1 MVNFTLKQLTYFSAV
16 AEHGGIA
23 QAARALNISEPAIA
37 SAVDKLEQMLGFT
50 LLVRRHARGT
60 ELTSV
65 GREAVLIVRQLL
77 ARADEADRRM
87 RELGADLEGELRLGC
102 YETLAPFYLPGL
114 LRLMRRQHPNI
125 ECVVSEGRGD
135 ELITALANAE
145 IDLALC
151 YDMNLAQRGL
161 VLERVASL
169 EPYVLLSGDH
179 TLANEEGISL
189 RALADDSYVQLDWP
203 ATREL
208 FAAILERGGLAPAI
222 SLRSQSFELV
232 RSAVAN
238 GLGFSLLYARPASD
252 IAYDGKAIA
261 CLPIKEPMP
270 PLDIVLARP
279 SRGRSADVMAAFT
292 ATARAYFSGL

>member
-23 QAARALNISEPAIA
+23 QAARALSISEPAISTA
-37 SAVDKLEQMLGFT
+37 IEKLEAMLGFD

-77 ARADEADRRM
+77 ARADDADRRL
-87 RELGADLEGELRLGC
+87 REFGTSLEGELRVGC

-114 LRLMRRQHPNI
+114 LDLMRRQHPNI
-125 ECVVSEGRGD
+125 QCAVSEGRGG
-135 ELITALANAE
+135 ELTSALADAQ
-145 IDLALC
+145 IDIALC
-151 YDMNLAQRGL
+151 YDMELGRRG
-161 VLERVASL
+161 VVVERLASL
-169 EPYVLLSGDH
+169 TPYVLLPGDH
-179 TLANEEGISL
+179 VLASETSL
-189 RALADDSYVQLDWP
+189 SLNALADERYVQLDWP
-203 ATREL
+203 ATRKL
-208 FAAILERGGLAPAI
+208 FTAILERARLAPEIA
-222 SLRSQSFELV
+222 LRSQSFELV

-270 PLDIVLARP
+270 PLDIVLASP
-279 SRGRSADVMAAFT
+279 SRSRSPDVLSAFT
-292 ATARAYFSGL
+292 ATARAYFSSL